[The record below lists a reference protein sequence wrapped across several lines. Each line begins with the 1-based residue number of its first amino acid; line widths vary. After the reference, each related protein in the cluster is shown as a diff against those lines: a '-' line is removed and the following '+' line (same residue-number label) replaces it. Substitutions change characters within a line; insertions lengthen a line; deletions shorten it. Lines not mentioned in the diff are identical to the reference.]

1 MRQTAARAGTSP
13 FLTSHVL
20 MREKRVFAE
29 KVKKYHHFRAETRF
43 SS

>member
-1 MRQTAARAGTSP
+1 MP
-13 FLTSHVL
+13 K
-20 MREKRVFAE
+20 KRVFAE